1 MIFSESETVELKR
14 EYIKDIRKEIVAF
27 ANTGGGTIYIGVEDS
42 GEIIGLDNSDEVM
55 LAVLNSARDS
65 VRPDIMSFINGKI
78 LEIDGKKIVQID
90 IQKGPDCP
98 YYLRDKGL
106 VPNGVYIRNGS
117 ASNPASTYIIKRMIS
132 ESLGNFEDML
142 SIEQELTFNQIIKE
156 FEKRSLE
163 FGESQMHSLG
173 IKNKDGIYTN
183 LGLLVSDQCPY
194 LIKGAV
200 FKGIDCLN
208 FQDRKE
214 FSGSVFNQMNE
225 AYRYIELNNK
235 ISATFNG
242 LYRHDQLSYPPVA
255 LREALINAV
264 VHQDYSSVNVSTK
277 ISFFSDRMEILSYG
291 GLPTDITLEMAMNG
305 VSACR
310 NPKLANIFYR
320 LKLIEMYGTGFGKMQ
335 AGYASEDRESDVFN
349 PDHKM
354 PKFEAVQGAFKVIM
368 PNLAYHE
375 KKKVVNE
382 DRPQYVTEHWE
393 NSVDAKIIEL
403 SCKRGQITRHDVER
417 TLGVSLSTATRIL
430 RGLREKGKIVSVGRG
445 RLTVYILADIR

>member
-117 ASNPASTYIIKRMIS
+117 ASNPASTYIIERMIS

-163 FGESQMHSLG
+163 FGESQMYSLG
-173 IKNKDGIYTN
+173 IKNEDGIYTN
-183 LGLLVSDQCPY
+183 LGLLVSDQCVTDTPPCRQTAMLYCRY
-194 LIKGAV
+194 LAT
-200 FKGIDCLN
+200 
-208 FQDRKE
+208 E
-214 FSGSVFNQMNE
+214 SVTTSKYF
-225 AYRYIELNNK
+225 
-235 ISATFNG
+235 
-242 LYRHDQLSYPPVA
+242 
-255 LREALINAV
+255 
-264 VHQDYSSVNVSTK
+264 
-277 ISFFSDRMEILSYG
+277 
-291 GLPTDITLEMAMNG
+291 
-305 VSACR
+305 
-310 NPKLANIFYR
+310 
-320 LKLIEMYGTGFGKMQ
+320 
-335 AGYASEDRESDVFN
+335 
-349 PDHKM
+349 
-354 PKFEAVQGAFKVIM
+354 
-368 PNLAYHE
+368 
-375 KKKVVNE
+375 
-382 DRPQYVTEHWE
+382 
-393 NSVDAKIIEL
+393 
-403 SCKRGQITRHDVER
+403 
-417 TLGVSLSTATRIL
+417 
-430 RGLREKGKIVSVGRG
+430 
-445 RLTVYILADIR
+445 

>member
-1 MIFSESETVELKR
+1 MVFSESETVELKR

-27 ANTGGGTIYIGVEDS
+27 ANTEGGTIYIGVEDS
-42 GEIIGLDNSDEVM
+42 GEVIGLDNPDEVM

-65 VRPDIMSFINGKI
+65 VRPDIMSFINGKT

-132 ESLGNFEDML
+132 ESLGSFEDML
-142 SIEQELTFNQIIKE
+142 SIEQDLTFGQIMNE
-156 FEKRSLE
+156 FEKHSLD
-163 FGESQMHSLG
+163 FGDSQMYSLG
-173 IKNKDGIYTN
+173 IKNKDGMYTN
-183 LGLLVSDQCPY
+183 LGLLVSDQCPHI
-194 LIKGAV
+194 IKGAV
-200 FKGIDCLN
+200 FKGVDCLD
-208 FQDRKE
+208 FQDREE
-214 FSGSVFNQMNE
+214 FSGSVFKQLNE
-225 AYRYIELNNK
+225 AYRYIELNNHT
-235 ISATFNG
+235 SATFNG
-242 LYRHDQLSYPPVA
+242 LYRHDQLCYPPVA

-264 VHQDYSSVNVSTK
+264 VHRDYSSVNVSNK
-277 ISFFSDRMEILSYG
+277 ISFFADRMEILSYG

-335 AGYASEDRESDVFN
+335 AGYASEDKESDVFN
-349 PDHKM
+349 PYHRQ

-375 KKKVVNE
+375 KKNVVYE
-382 DRPQYVTEHWE
+382 DGPRYVTEHWE
-393 NSVDAKIIEL
+393 NRVETKIIEL
-403 SCKRGQITRHDVER
+403 IGEKGQITRPDVER

-430 RGLREKGKIVSVGRG
+430 RGLKEKGKIVSVGRG
-445 RLTVYILADIR
+445 RSTVYILAL

>member
-1 MIFSESETVELKR
+1 MR
-14 EYIKDIRKEIVAF
+14 W
-27 ANTGGGTIYIGVEDS
+27 
-42 GEIIGLDNSDEVM
+42 
-55 LAVLNSARDS
+55 
-65 VRPDIMSFINGKI
+65 
-78 LEIDGKKIVQID
+78 
-90 IQKGPDCP
+90 
-98 YYLRDKGL
+98 
-106 VPNGVYIRNGS
+106 
-117 ASNPASTYIIKRMIS
+117 
-132 ESLGNFEDML
+132 
-142 SIEQELTFNQIIKE
+142 
-156 FEKRSLE
+156 
-163 FGESQMHSLG
+163 
-173 IKNKDGIYTN
+173 
-183 LGLLVSDQCPY
+183 LLHQCPH

-225 AYRYIELNNK
+225 AYRYIELNNN

-264 VHQDYSSVNVSTK
+264 VHRDYSSVNVSTK
-277 ISFFSDRMEILSYG
+277 ISFFSDRLEILSYG
-291 GLPTDITLEMAMNG
+291 GLPTDITLEMAING

-403 SCKRGQITRHDVER
+403 ICKRGQITRHDVER

-430 RGLREKGKIVSVGRG
+430 RSLKEKGKIVSVGRG